1 MNKTALK
8 ITCLGK
14 PLMNAAVV
22 AGLFAGAFATQAQAQ
37 TSVTVYGRIDAGI
50 NYQSN
55 QRTGQVDAAGNPI
68 GGSKWGVDG
77 NEWGTSMFG
86 LKGFEDLGGGLK
98 ALFTL
103 ESGFDASTGIPNGGS
118 GLWTRRS
125 YVGLS
130 GAAGTVKVGKDLSI
144 QSDPVWAIDPTGQ
157 QAMSTATLVKERNWP
172 QTNNMISYE
181 TPNFGGFTATAMHGF
196 GEQAGSFSKGSR
208 DGISL
213 AYVQPTFELRAIYDL
228 QRDANGKYGSIVNP
242 TGPGALYDTS
252 KELILGGTVTI
263 SSLKLFAGY
272 ENLRAPDVVPGTGP
286 DRANLY
292 WLGANYQLDPAWT
305 LIGAAYHTN
314 VNQGVGS
321 ANLFMVGA
329 NYNLSKRTLLYAS
342 LGTVRNNA
350 NSDFSV
356 EYGGGGIKGQNQN
369 AFYTGISH
377 SF

>member
-1 MNKTALK
+1 VGNTTFNLGDEMSKTAAR
-8 ITCLGK
+8 IARLGK
-14 PLMNAAVV
+14 PVALAAI
-22 AGLFAGAFATQAQAQ
+22 AAGAFAGQAQAQ
-37 TSVTVYGRIDAGI
+37 TNVTIYGRIDAGI

-55 QRTGQVDAAGNPI
+55 QRMDASATPAR
-68 GGSKWGVDG
+68 GSKWSLDG

-86 LKGFEDLGGGLK
+86 FKGTEELGGGLK
-98 ALFTL
+98 AIFTL
-103 ESGFDASTGIPNGGS
+103 ESGFDSSTGSVNGGT

-130 GAAGTVKVGKDLSI
+130 GAGGTLKMGKDLAI
-144 QSDPVWAIDPTGQ
+144 QSDAIWALDPTGQ

-181 TPNFGGFTATAMHGF
+181 TPSFGGFTAAGMHGF
-196 GEQAGSFSKGSR
+196 GEQPGSFNGGSR

-213 AYVQPTFELRAIYDL
+213 AYVQPAFELRAIYDL
-228 QRDANGKYGSIVNP
+228 QRDTSGSYS
-242 TGPGALYDTS
+242 TLYNNS

-263 SSLKLFAGY
+263 EKLKMFAGF
-272 ENLRAPDVVPGTGP
+272 ENLRAPDVVAGSGP
-286 DRANLY
+286 DRANMY
-292 WLGANYQLDPAWT
+292 WLGANYQITPALT

-314 VNQGVGS
+314 VNQNVGS

-329 NYNLSKRTLLYAS
+329 NYSLSKRTLLYAS
-342 LGTVRNNA
+342 IGTVRNGA

-356 EYGGGGIKGQNQN
+356 EYGGGGIAGQNQN